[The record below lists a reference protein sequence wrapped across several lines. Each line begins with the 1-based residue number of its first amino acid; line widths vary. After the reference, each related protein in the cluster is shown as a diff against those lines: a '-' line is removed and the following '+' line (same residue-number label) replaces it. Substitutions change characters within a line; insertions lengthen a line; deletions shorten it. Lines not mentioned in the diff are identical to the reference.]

1 MLFSVGSL
9 HDKSRQQAWCMG
21 PTTSFSRHASHFIQ
35 SYVLFRDKEIQN
47 LILSSSIGDF
57 LTFFQQRPAYYAA
70 YLPNVYASLRLL
82 TFFQDK
88 EDSALLTLPLLRDHS
103 STLKAQQLT
112 GCLVPSGWLAK
123 NKKQKATK
131 L

>member
-1 MLFSVGSL
+1 M
-9 HDKSRQQAWCMG
+9 
-21 PTTSFSRHASHFIQ
+21 
-35 SYVLFRDKEIQN
+35 
-47 LILSSSIGDF
+47 
-57 LTFFQQRPAYYAA
+57 TFFFFFLVPLGTFFLKRPAYYAA

-88 EDSALLTLPLLRDHS
+88 EDSALLTLPLLGYHS

-112 GCLVPSGWLAK
+112 GWLAK
-123 NKKQKATK
+123 NQKQKATK

>member
-1 MLFSVGSL
+1 MVHGTNHFFFSPRQPL
-9 HDKSRQQAWCMG
+9 HSIIC
-21 PTTSFSRHASHFIQ
+21 SI
-35 SYVLFRDKEIQN
+35 LFRDKEIQN

-57 LTFFQQRPAYYAA
+57 LTFFLKRPAYYAFA
-70 YLPNVYASLRLL
+70 IAPNVYASLRLL